1 MRRLHPTSG
10 VISVTQAMFQGAFL
24 GFFVGTAL
32 AGTGS
37 LPVVSLPGLAL
48 GGAALF
54 GAYAGARYLRFRYE
68 IEGGTLAVESGVFA
82 RQSREIPLGR
92 IQNVDVRQGV
102 LNRVLGLAVVEF
114 ETAGGSAT
122 EATLDAV
129 EMAEAKRLRGL
140 VQRHDRAAEPD
151 RSGADRAETEPDGET
166 STTPSVDSATELF
179 AFGPRELLTY
189 AVVSVRPAAPVL
201 TLVGLPLGQDLVFA
215 VLRFNVRFVG
225 AGDTV
230 GLPILRDTAVPRLA
244 ALAGLTLLQFLAVAL
259 VVSAVLTVFEYYG
272 FRLVRDGD
280 DLQYERGL
288 LRRYS
293 GTIPLA
299 KVQTVTVRENVLMRR
314 FGYATLVVETAGYA
328 ASSQG
333 STQGV
338 AVPMAPRDT
347 VYDLA
352 RDIEPFGELAFERPP
367 TRARRRYAVRFG
379 LVAGVLTAVAYGV
392 DRFLLQTGA
401 WWVVL
406 GLLVLAVPAAHL
418 RWRHRGYALDDDA
431 VATRTGFWRR
441 TTRVVPYYR
450 IQTVFVGRSP
460 FQRWRH
466 LATLSADTASTASV
480 LGGDARAYDL
490 DEGTATELRETLRER
505 LYGDLLERGRQRSG
519 REDRI
524 AESDS
529 AVDTQAGTAA
539 ETPPDEPA
547 PDDSP
552 DE

>member
-1 MRRLHPTSG
+1 MS
-10 VISVTQAMFQGAFL
+10 
-24 GFFVGTAL
+24 
-32 AGTGS
+32 
-37 LPVVSLPGLAL
+37 
-48 GGAALF
+48 
-54 GAYAGARYLRFRYE
+54 
-68 IEGGTLAVESGVFA
+68 
-82 RQSREIPLGR
+82 
-92 IQNVDVRQGV
+92 
-102 LNRVLGLAVVEF
+102 
-114 ETAGGSAT
+114 
-122 EATLDAV
+122 
-129 EMAEAKRLRGL
+129 
-140 VQRHDRAAEPD
+140 
-151 RSGADRAETEPDGET
+151 
-166 STTPSVDSATELF
+166 SVDSSTELF

-189 AVVSVRPAAPVL
+189 ALVSVRPAAPIL
-201 TLVGLPLGQDLVFA
+201 TLVGLPLGQDLVVA
-215 VLRFNVRFVG
+215 VLRFNVQLVG
-225 AGDTV
+225 AGDSV
-230 GLPILRDTAVPRLA
+230 GLPVLRGLTVPRLVV
-244 ALAGLTLLQFLAVAL
+244 LAGLTLLQFLLVAL
-259 VVSAVLTVFEYYG
+259 VVSAALTLLEYYG

-338 AVPMAPRDT
+338 AVPMAPRET

-352 RDIEPFGELAFERPP
+352 RDIEPFGDLAFERPP

-379 LVAGVLTAVAYGV
+379 LVAGVLTAIGYGV
-392 DRFLLQTGA
+392 DRFLLQSGA
-401 WWVVL
+401 WWALV
-406 GLLVLAVPAAHL
+406 GLFALAVPAAHL

-460 FQRWRH
+460 FQRWRR

-490 DEGTATELRETLRER
+490 DEATATELRETLRER
-505 LYGDLLERGRQRSG
+505 LYEDLIEQRRQRSRAATRG
-519 REDRI
+519 G
-524 AESDS
+524 
-529 AVDTQAGTAA
+529 QADP
-539 ETPPDEPA
+539 EPPDEPPTEGTP
-547 PDDSP
+547 PDDSL